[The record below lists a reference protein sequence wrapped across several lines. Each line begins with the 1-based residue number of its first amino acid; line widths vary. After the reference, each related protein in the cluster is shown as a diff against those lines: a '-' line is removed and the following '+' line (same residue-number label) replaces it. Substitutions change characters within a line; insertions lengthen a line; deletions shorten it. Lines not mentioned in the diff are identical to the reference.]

1 MSMNTS
7 TSFVCCCCCCCSLG
21 LLDYGKLYNRF
32 WITLGQQLWE
42 ISRPMWQNPRQSLIL
57 DSRPWIP
64 DPGYWILDS
73 NLQWDSGFLEL
84 HSVFQIPGFRIR
96 QAKVSRIQESV
107 FPYRRRKNN
116 QTTFLMH
123 CTLSVVFFFVF
134 SFVFAFNLFRFFKVN
149 SPLILIIVNRDR
161 YLERFNNKITLIN
174 DRE

>member
-1 MSMNTS
+1 MNTS
-7 TSFVCCCCCCCSLG
+7 TSFVCCCCCCCLLG

-32 WITLGQQLWE
+32 WITLGQQLWK

-84 HSVFQIPGFRIR
+84 HSVFQSRGFRIR

-123 CTLSVVFFFVF
+123 CTLSVAFF
-134 SFVFAFNLFRFFKVN
+134 SFFLLFFAFNLFRFFKVN

-161 YLERFNNKITLIN
+161 YLERFNDKITLIN

>member
-84 HSVFQIPGFRIR
+84 HSVFQSPGFQIR

-123 CTLSVVFFFVF
+123 CTLSVAFF
-134 SFVFAFNLFRFFKVN
+134 SFFLLFLLSICFGFLK
-149 SPLILIIVNRDR
+149 SIHHWYWCIVNRDR
-161 YLERFNNKITLIN
+161 YLERFNDKITLIN